1 MVFSNLS
8 LFIPR
13 RIFKVI
19 LLFGLLLFASCDSS
33 FVPDIGS
40 PEAESNR
47 IQTVRQW
54 YTTALEEDQK
64 SIPSLPNV
72 SYKVAS
78 DSTIPEILAAMV
90 QQHSPDWDQIEIW
103 DNTTGG
109 YVAAT
114 LLEGTATSA
123 NHTGLFVVRTL
134 VANVDG
140 KGQRI
145 SGQLVE
151 FIGIGLDTSL
161 FKDYVAQWLEGDSEK
176 IG

>member
-33 FVPDIGS
+33 FVLDIGS

-47 IQTVRQW
+47 IQTVHQW
-54 YTTALEEDQK
+54 YTTALEKDQK

-103 DNTTGG
+103 DNTN
-109 YVAAT
+109 
-114 LLEGTATSA
+114 EGVCRRYAS
-123 NHTGLFVVRTL
+123 
-134 VANVDG
+134 
-140 KGQRI
+140 
-145 SGQLVE
+145 
-151 FIGIGLDTSL
+151 
-161 FKDYVAQWLEGDSEK
+161 
-176 IG
+176 

>member
-1 MVFSNLS
+1 M
-8 LFIPR
+8 IPL
-13 RIFKVI
+13 I
-19 LLFGLLLFASCDSS
+19 GLLLFSSCDSS

-40 PEAESNR
+40 PEEESNR

-54 YTTALEEDQK
+54 YTAALEEDQN

-72 SYKVAS
+72 SFKVAG
-78 DSTIPEILAAMV
+78 DSTIAEILAAMV

-103 DNTTGG
+103 DNATGG
-109 YVAAT
+109 YVAAM
-114 LLEGTATSA
+114 LLEGTATSPS
-123 NHTGLFVVRTL
+123 HSGISVVRTL

-145 SGQLVE
+145 SGRLVE

-161 FKDYVAQWLEGDSEK
+161 FKDYVAQWLEGVIQKNEL
-176 IG
+176 